1 MFEMSLG
8 AHGVNYSVER
18 AEELFKQHRQE
29 IARNTDRLIGKL
41 MFFQWLAGILI
52 ALFSAPLTWGGQSS
66 QAHINLWAAV
76 FLGGAVSIF
85 PIWLIHSR
93 PGATINRYVISV
105 AQMLMSALLISLTGG
120 RIEAHFHVFGSLVIL
135 SLYRDWRVLIPATVV
150 VAVDHFL
157 RGIYWP
163 DSADGVLVASL
174 LRSLE
179 YAGWVIFE
187 DVFLVI
193 SSLLSIREMRS
204 VANRTAA
211 LEASEQSFRQVLEE
225 SPIGMAVVGLDE
237 RFKQV
242 NTSLCQ
248 MVGYSESEL
257 TQRTT
262 TDITFEDDI
271 PQGLQNA
278 QELLTGS
285 PRSLVER
292 RYIRK
297 DGEIIWI
304 NRTAWLM
311 RDVDGRPRNFLIMVE
326 DISER
331 KQTEKALRES
341 KRKLEAAHHANQLIM
356 DKSQD
361 VICTIDE
368 GGRFVSVSAAC
379 EQLWGYTSAELVGRV
394 YIDLVCPEDRALT
407 QQVAEILMLDGKI
420 TDFVNRYT
428 RKDGTLV
435 DVLWSASW
443 SETDKIMFCVA
454 HDVTDR
460 TRMEKALREA
470 KDDADRANH
479 AKSEFLS
486 RVSHELRTPLNAVL
500 GFAQLLDRQN
510 PTDAQRTRINPI
522 IGAGRHLLNLIN
534 EVLDISR
541 LEIGSFPLSLE
552 PVCVGHAL
560 EEALVLMRPLAAER
574 GIELLLPPLDQT
586 DYVMAD
592 AQRLKQVLLNLLTN
606 AVKYTPIN
614 GKITVSSRE
623 TGNGA
628 RRILVSDTGVG
639 ISSEK
644 LGRLFIPFDRLGAEQ
659 TDVKGIGLGLALSQR
674 LVQAMHGT
682 IGADSIPGQGSTF
695 WVELACAESPL
706 ERVGLA
712 KRRASESLNGSDAKN
727 LTILYVEDNLSNL
740 TLIEQVLAELSHIR
754 LLTAMQGE
762 LGLDLA
768 RRHSPDLIL
777 LDLHLPD
784 IPGWEVL
791 SRLQRY
797 DSTREIPVIII
808 SADATSRQIERLMTA
823 GARAYLTKPL
833 DIQQFLQVI
842 SETSA
847 PRFPE
852 ASVAAYDGAMESSA
866 NAIDSNLHSA
876 LG

>member
-18 AEELFKQHRQE
+18 AEELFEQHRQE
-29 IARNTDRLIGKL
+29 IARNTDRLFGRL

-52 ALFSAPLTWGGQSS
+52 ALFGAPLTLGGQSS
-66 QAHINLWAAV
+66 QTHINLWAAV
-76 FLGGAVSIF
+76 FLGGAISIF
-85 PIWLIHSR
+85 PIWLTR
-93 PGATINRYVISV
+93 AWPGATINRYVISV
-105 AQMLMSALLISLTGG
+105 AQMLMSALLLSLTGG

-163 DSADGVLVASL
+163 DSVDGVLAASL

-179 YAGWVIFE
+179 YASWVIFE

-225 SPIGMAVVGLDE
+225 APIGMAVVGLDE
-237 RFKQV
+237 KFKQV
-242 NTSLCQ
+242 NTTLCQ

-278 QELLTGS
+278 QELLTGVR
-285 PRSLVER
+285 RSLVER

-304 NRTAWLM
+304 HRAAWLM
-311 RDVDGRPRNFLIMVE
+311 RDVDGHPRNFLIMVE
-326 DISER
+326 DIAER
-331 KQTEKALRES
+331 KRAEKALRES

-356 DKSQD
+356 DNSQD

-379 EQLWGYTSAELVGRV
+379 EQLWGYTSAELVGRA

-443 SETDKIMFCVA
+443 SESDKIMFCVA

-460 TRMEKALREA
+460 ARMEKALRDA
-470 KDDADRANH
+470 KDEADRANH

-500 GFAQLLDRQN
+500 GFAQLLERQN
-510 PTDAQRTRINPI
+510 PTDTQRTRINPI
-522 IGAGRHLLNLIN
+522 ISAGRHLLNLIN

-552 PVCVGHAL
+552 PVSVGHAL

-574 GIELLLPPLDQT
+574 GIELLLPAPRDQT
-586 DYVMAD
+586 HYIMAD

-614 GKITVSSRE
+614 GKITVSSSE
-623 TGNGA
+623 TGSGA

-644 LGRLFIPFDRLGAEQ
+644 LGRLFTPFDRLGAEQ

-674 LVQAMHGT
+674 LTQAMHGA

-695 WVELACAESPL
+695 WVELACADSPL
-706 ERVGLA
+706 QRVGLA
-712 KRRASESLNGSDAKN
+712 KRHASESPNGSDAKK

-762 LGLDLA
+762 LGLELA

-791 SRLQRY
+791 SRLQHY

-847 PRFPE
+847 PRLTE
-852 ASVAAYDGAMESSA
+852 ASVAA
-866 NAIDSNLHSA
+866 
-876 LG
+876 